1 MHSPGDALP
10 AARCPS
16 SGALPQTP
24 LPHRDP
30 LPCGSTAAGLQV
42 RQHTVPA
49 RRHNRPQH
57 TLRRSCSWTGCATSS
72 ILVAAAGAW
81 RVHLAVSSS
90 SWWRCVG
97 GATRF
102 WCMPAEIGSLLSW
115 VCGKKQCGS
124 RSRAPRAADAV
135 HARALAP
142 RGGRGNVAGGSGV
155 AQATDTG
162 QVIGWCPSR
171 HATGTEPNPNCCP
184 LPYSPSL
191 PRACARLHPMPR
203 LAPVTSS
210 VLLARRWPAILFP
223 VLEGLQQ
230 SRHELGGPGN
240 SGVL

>member
-1 MHSPGDALP
+1 MPCLQRAVPAVVPSLKRHCHTEIPSPVAQPQLACRCGNTLCQPAGMIAHSIPCAGPAHGWGAPSAASWRLQGTEA
-10 AARCPS
+10 AAR
-16 SGALPQTP
+16 
-24 LPHRDP
+24 
-30 LPCGSTAAGLQV
+30 
-42 RQHTVPA
+42 
-49 RRHNRPQH
+49 
-57 TLRRSCSWTGCATSS
+57 
-72 ILVAAAGAW
+72 AW
-81 RVHLAVSSS
+81 RLHLAVSSS

-97 GATRF
+97 GATRLC
-102 WCMPAEIGSLLSW
+102 WMPAEIGSLLSW

-124 RSRAPRAADAV
+124 RSRASRAADAV

-162 QVIGWCPSR
+162 QVTGWCPSR
-171 HATGTEPNPNCCP
+171 HATGSEPNPNCCP

-191 PRACARLHPMPR
+191 PRACTRLHPMPR
-203 LAPVTSS
+203 LAPVTST
-210 VLLARRWPAILFP
+210 VLLARRRPPILFP